1 MAINDVTLTA
11 GMRANLVSLQGTV
24 DLLNRTQNRLS
35 TGKKVNTALDNPV
48 SFFAAQALN
57 ARASN
62 ISALK
67 DSMGQAVQTIQNAD
81 AGITAITSL
90 VDQAKALAQSALAAS
105 KNTVKVSVG
114 SVVAGDVITIGGT
127 AYTAVASNVTA
138 TSTQFNVADD
148 ASTTAGNL
156 AALINSTAETGTDM
170 QATLSGTTISLTAKL
185 ATVAVTSAANVVT
198 VGGTFT
204 IQTDINSKD
213 VFSERARLAASY
225 NSIMSQIDAVANSA
239 GYQGTN
245 LLAND
250 TLNVTFESSSLAVK
264 GFSATAS
271 DLKLSTQATTA
282 GGADVYF
289 GWALNSDINTD
300 LGKIDSAYST
310 LKSGASQLSSNLSIV
325 NTQLAFSTNM
335 VNTLTSGADKLTLAD
350 MNEEGAN
357 MLALNTKNSLGTT
370 ALSLSSQAAQSVL
383 RLFA

>member
-57 ARASN
+57 ARANN

-81 AGITAITSL
+81 SGITAITSL

-156 AALINSTAETGTDM
+156 AALINSTAESGTDM

-271 DLKLSTQATTA
+271 DLKLSTQATTT

-325 NTQLAFSTNM
+325 NTQLAFSTTM